1 MKNVTEAMLKSTI
14 CLDLRKFIK
23 LAATLTGDG
32 CAADYDDY
40 DGGLSFSDEAW
51 KSLETYFDVKIESIH
66 ADNYENKC
74 VWIAYEKTDNPL
86 K

>member
-14 CLDLRKFIK
+14 CLELGKFIE
-23 LAATLTGDG
+23 LAANLTDDD
-32 CAADYDDY
+32 CAADY

-51 KSLETYFDVKIESIH
+51 KSLEIYFDVKIESIH